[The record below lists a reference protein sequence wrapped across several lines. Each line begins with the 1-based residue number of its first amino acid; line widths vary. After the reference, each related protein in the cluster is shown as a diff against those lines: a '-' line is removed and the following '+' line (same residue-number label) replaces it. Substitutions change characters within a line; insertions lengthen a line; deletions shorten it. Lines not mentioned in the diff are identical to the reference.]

1 MFGLV
6 SLGNKKCA
14 RIFSRQ
20 FRNSTYN
27 IFDKNYSFYNF
38 PERTY
43 RVRSDQMYNIT
54 WFNGEL
60 RAMRD
65 QLHFYGELTRQH
77 TRNVGFK
84 HQYQQYKEIY

>member
-1 MFGLV
+1 MEIL
-6 SLGNKKCA
+6 
-14 RIFSRQ
+14 
-20 FRNSTYN
+20 RNAFNS
-27 IFDKNYSFYNF
+27 SF
-38 PERTY
+38 PEKTY

-65 QLHFYGELTRQH
+65 QLHFYGELTRQY

-84 HQYQQYKEIY
+84 HQYHQYKEIYQETIATAKNPI